1 MVNLFRSKGVKV
13 RVVQEGTV
21 FVEAE
26 TQDEAR
32 RAATSDSVVSKPG
45 FADTI
50 EYYADEIYNVDS
62 IVDKSEIEIIKAED
76 VL

>member
-1 MVNLFRSKGVKV
+1 MIYEVNV
-13 RVVQEGTV
+13 RIVQEGKV

-26 TQDEAR
+26 TEDEAR
-32 RAATSDSVVSKPG
+32 KAATRDSVVSKPG

-62 IVDKSEIEIIKAED
+62 TVDKSEIEIIKAED

>member
-1 MVNLFRSKGVKV
+1 MIYEVKV

-26 TQDEAR
+26 TQDEAKK
-32 RAATSDSVVSKPG
+32 AATSEEVVSR
-45 FADTI
+45 ADFPDVI
-50 EYYADEIYNVDS
+50 DYYADEVYNADS
-62 IVDKSEIEIIKAED
+62 TVGDQEVIKAKD

>member
-1 MVNLFRSKGVKV
+1 MIYEVKV

-26 TQDEAR
+26 TQNEAKK
-32 RAATSDSVVSKPG
+32 AATSDSVVSKTD

-50 EYYADEIYNVDS
+50 EYYADEIYNADS
-62 IVDKSEIEIIKAED
+62 TVDKSEIEIIKAED

>member
-1 MVNLFRSKGVKV
+1 MIYEVNVRIVK
-13 RVVQEGTV
+13 ESTV

-32 RAATSDSVVSKPG
+32 KAATSEEVVSR
-45 FADTI
+45 ADFPDVI
-50 EYYADEIYNVDS
+50 EYYVDEVYNADFTVGDQEVE
-62 IVDKSEIEIIKAED
+62 VIKAKD

>member
-1 MVNLFRSKGVKV
+1 MIYKVKV
-13 RVVQEGTV
+13 RVVKEGTV

-26 TQDEAR
+26 TQDEAKK
-32 RAATSDSVVSKPG
+32 AATSDSVVSKPG

-50 EYYADEIYNVDS
+50 EYYADEIYNADS
-62 IVDKSEIEIIKAED
+62 TVDKSEIEIIKAED

>member
-1 MVNLFRSKGVKV
+1 MIYGVKV

-26 TQDEAR
+26 TEDEAR
-32 RAATSDSVVSKPG
+32 KAATSEEVVSR
-45 FADTI
+45 ADFPDVI
-50 EYYADEIYNVDS
+50 DYYADEVYNADFTVGDQE
-62 IVDKSEIEIIKAED
+62 VEVIKAKD

>member
-1 MVNLFRSKGVKV
+1 MIYEVKV

-26 TQDEAR
+26 TQDEAKKT
-32 RAATSDSVVSKPG
+32 ATSDSVISKTD

-50 EYYADEIYNVDS
+50 EYYADEIYNADS
-62 IVDKSEIEIIKAED
+62 TVGDQEVIKAKD

>member
-1 MVNLFRSKGVKV
+1 MIYEVKV
-13 RVVQEGTV
+13 RIVQEDTV

-32 RAATSDSVVSKPG
+32 RAATSKEVVSR
-45 FADTI
+45 ADFPDVI
-50 EYYADEIYNVDS
+50 FYYADEIYNADS
-62 IVDKSEIEIIKAED
+62 TVGDQEVIKAKD

>member
-1 MVNLFRSKGVKV
+1 MIYEVKV

-26 TQDEAR
+26 TQDEAKK
-32 RAATSDSVVSKPG
+32 AATSEEVVSR
-45 FADTI
+45 ADFPDI
-50 EYYADEIYNVDS
+50 IDYYADEIYNADS
-62 IVDKSEIEIIKAED
+62 TVDKSEIEIIKAED

>member
-1 MVNLFRSKGVKV
+1 MIYEVKV
-13 RVVQEGTV
+13 RIVQEGTV

-26 TQDEAR
+26 TQDEAKK
-32 RAATSDSVVSKPG
+32 AATSDSVISKPG
-45 FADTI
+45 FADII

>member
-1 MVNLFRSKGVKV
+1 MIYGVKV

-32 RAATSDSVVSKPG
+32 RAATSDSVVSR
-45 FADTI
+45 ADFPDVI
-50 EYYADEIYNVDS
+50 DYYADEVYNADFTVGDQE
-62 IVDKSEIEIIKAED
+62 VEVIKAKD

>member
-1 MVNLFRSKGVKV
+1 MIYKVKV
-13 RVVQEGTV
+13 RVVKEGTV

-26 TQDEAR
+26 TQDEAKK
-32 RAATSDSVVSKPG
+32 AATSDSVVSKPG

>member
-1 MVNLFRSKGVKV
+1 MTMIYEVNVRIVK
-13 RVVQEGTV
+13 ESTV

-32 RAATSDSVVSKPG
+32 KAATSEEVVSR
-45 FADTI
+45 ADFPDVI
-50 EYYADEIYNVDS
+50 EYYVDEVYNADFTVGDQEVE
-62 IVDKSEIEIIKAED
+62 VIKAKD

>member
-1 MVNLFRSKGVKV
+1 MIYEVKV

-26 TQDEAR
+26 TQEEAE
-32 RAATSDSVVSKPG
+32 RAATSDSVVSKTD
-45 FADTI
+45 FADII
-50 EYYADEIYNVDS
+50 EYYADETYNADS
-62 IVDKSEIEIIKAED
+62 TVSDQEVIKAKD

>member
-1 MVNLFRSKGVKV
+1 MIYGVKV

-26 TQDEAR
+26 TQDEAKK
-32 RAATSDSVVSKPG
+32 AATSDSVVSKPD
-45 FADTI
+45 FADII
-50 EYYADEIYNVDS
+50 EYYADEIYNADS
-62 IVDKSEIEIIKAED
+62 TVDKSEIEIIKAED